1 MTRAVCIRGV
11 LNGTADTVTA
21 VIRAVTPVDADCQRW
36 IGRDPTA
43 GVGFDKI
50 GRRHSMSL
58 GPIELLVVKFPGNKF
73 TGEVAPALK
82 DLVEGGLI
90 RVIDI
95 LFVHKDQDGEMTVL
109 EINDLDD
116 DEFSRFDP
124 VVSDITGMLTP
135 DDARWFSQGLE
146 NDSSGAIMLFENAWA
161 TRFRDALLNANGEL
175 VLNERIP
182 KAVID
187 ELVAT
192 PAA

>member
-1 MTRAVCIRGV
+1 
-11 LNGTADTVTA
+11 
-21 VIRAVTPVDADCQRW
+21 
-36 IGRDPTA
+36 
-43 GVGFDKI
+43 
-50 GRRHSMSL
+50 MSL
-58 GPIELLVVKFPGNKF
+58 GPIELLVIKFPGNKF

-95 LFVHKDQDGEMTVL
+95 LFVHKDEGGEMTVL

-116 DEFSRFDP
+116 DDFSRFDP
-124 VVSDITGMLTP
+124 VVSDITGLLTP
-135 DDARWFSQGLE
+135 DDAKWFSQGLE

-182 KAVID
+182 KTIID
-187 ELVAT
+187 ELLAT
-192 PAA
+192 PETAPA

>member
-1 MTRAVCIRGV
+1 
-11 LNGTADTVTA
+11 
-21 VIRAVTPVDADCQRW
+21 
-36 IGRDPTA
+36 
-43 GVGFDKI
+43 
-50 GRRHSMSL
+50 MSL

-95 LFVHKDQDGEMTVL
+95 LFVHKDQDGEVAVL

-116 DEFSRFDP
+116 DDFSQFDP
-124 VVSDITGMLTP
+124 VVADITGMLTP
-135 DDARWFSQGLE
+135 DDAKWFSAGLD

-182 KAVID
+182 KVVID
-187 ELVAT
+187 ELLAEPAT
-192 PAA
+192 TAV